1 MAYANT
7 PMTRITEGDYETLV
21 VHLGEQLAALMPGSP
36 EGEAGKAATEALA
49 NTWQATM
56 TANEW
61 LAAAGKRLGLDTSGC
76 AGKEG

>member
-1 MAYANT
+1 MTYANA
-7 PMTRITEGDYETLV
+7 PMTRISESDYDALV

-49 NTWQATM
+49 NTWQDTL

-61 LAAAGKRLGLDTSGC
+61 LAAAGKRLGLDTAGC
-76 AGKEG
+76 VGA